1 MNYSE
6 AVAKRVLEAILPG
19 ATLVYRSAQANRE
32 YDFDLR
38 YSDGTVAA
46 VEVTA
51 AVDQTLTETIA
62 AVRSK
67 KKGGSIFKATACKK
81 SWLIFPA
88 KGASINTIR
97 TAADGC
103 LAHLENEG
111 IDSFHCVSTSP
122 SVRNICCQLQVTG
135 GGVISSETEPTIQI
149 AFPIGGG
156 AVGVTT
162 ATKTGERESWKPDNR
177 RKLGAATMAERH
189 FVVYLDAGNGLPW
202 TALTSFAP
210 PPVLTNTPDEITHL
224 WLIGHADGA
233 NEFIIWR
240 AGTNEPWRGI
250 KITVTAELNKES
262 GIEACKY

>member
-6 AVAKRVLEAILPG
+6 AVSKRVLEAILPG
-19 ATLVYRSAQANRE
+19 ASLVYRTAQAHGE

-67 KKGGSIFKATACKK
+67 KKGGSIINASACKK

-88 KGASINTIR
+88 KGASINKIR

-103 LAHLENEG
+103 LAHLEREG
-111 IDSFHCVSTSP
+111 IDSFHCVSASP

-135 GGVISSETEPTIQI
+135 GGVICSETEPTIQI

-156 AVGVTT
+156 AVAAAT
-162 ATKTGERESWKPDNR
+162 ASKTGERESWKPDNR
-177 RKLGAATMAERH
+177 KKLGAATTAERH
-189 FVVYLDAGNGLPW
+189 LVVYLDAGNGLPW

-210 PPVLTNTPDEITHL
+210 PSTVPGIPDEVTNL
-224 WLIGHADGA
+224 WLIGHTE
-233 NEFIIWR
+233 NENQFVVWYASRNEIWR
-240 AGTNEPWRGI
+240 ST
-250 KITVTAELNKES
+250 TAVCAPENVDQS
-262 GIEACKY
+262 VRR

>member
-19 ATLVYRSAQANRE
+19 ATLVYRSAQANGE

-67 KKGGSIFKATACKK
+67 KKGGSIIKATVCKK

-97 TAADGC
+97 TAADGY
-103 LAHLENEG
+103 LANLEHEG
-111 IDSFHCVSTSP
+111 IDSFHCVSMSP

-135 GGVISSETEPTIQI
+135 RRSHFFGDRADDPDCIP
-149 AFPIGGG
+149 
-156 AVGVTT
+156 
-162 ATKTGERESWKPDNR
+162 SWRWRSR
-177 RKLGAATMAERH
+177 RSHCDQNCRKR
-189 FVVYLDAGNGLPW
+189 VVEAGQ
-202 TALTSFAP
+202 S
-210 PPVLTNTPDEITHL
+210 
-224 WLIGHADGA
+224 
-233 NEFIIWR
+233 
-240 AGTNEPWRGI
+240 
-250 KITVTAELNKES
+250 
-262 GIEACKY
+262 